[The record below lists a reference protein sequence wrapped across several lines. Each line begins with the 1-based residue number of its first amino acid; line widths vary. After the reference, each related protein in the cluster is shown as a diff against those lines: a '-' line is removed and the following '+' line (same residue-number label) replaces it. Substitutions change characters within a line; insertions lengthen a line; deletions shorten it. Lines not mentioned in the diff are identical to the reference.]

1 MKAEDQRVLK
11 EEVALSN
18 RALHYYG
25 LASYMGQA
33 SARVSGTDR
42 ILIKAR
48 SHMGL
53 SQTTVEMIITMDF
66 QGKIVDGAAGLRA
79 PAEWPLHTEIYKAR
93 PDVFG
98 VVHTHQKWV
107 TVFGI
112 AGQTILPVHHPS
124 LSASVVPAYGVYAEG
139 YRTLGTVEQGQAIAR
154 TLAGGVGC
162 HLQNHG
168 VVIVG
173 ISIQEAVL
181 TAIRAEHQAE
191 LNWLAMQA
199 GEREQIPMRTMRSFV
214 ENRFVPKEAEKRGG
228 ITRDNWSNQ
237 MKWADQDPEVLR
249 FRCVQL

>member
-1 MKAEDQRVLK
+1 MNAEDQRALK
-11 EEVALSN
+11 EDVALSN

-33 SARVSGTDR
+33 SARIAGTDR
-42 ILIKAR
+42 ILIKPR
-48 SHMGL
+48 SHTGL
-53 SQTTVEMIITMDF
+53 SQTTGEMIITIDF
-66 QGKIVDGAAGLRA
+66 QGKIIDGPQGARA

-93 PDVFG
+93 HDVAG

-112 AGQTILPVHHPS
+112 AGQTIVPVHHPS
-124 LSASVVPAYGVYAEG
+124 LSASVVPAYGVYTEG
-139 YRTLGTVEQGQAIAR
+139 YRTLSTVEQGQAVAR
-154 TLAGGVGC
+154 ALGDGVGC

-173 ISIQEAVL
+173 ITVQEAVL

-199 GEREQIPMRTMRSFV
+199 GEREQIPMKTLRPFV
-214 ENRFVPKEAEKRGG
+214 EKRFVPKEAEKRGG
-228 ITRDNWSNQ
+228 ITRDNWTNQ

>member
-1 MKAEDQRVLK
+1 MKTEDQKVLK
-11 EEVALSN
+11 EEVALAN

-33 SARVSGTDR
+33 SARISGTDR

-53 SQTTVEMIITMDF
+53 SQTTSEMILTMDL
-66 QGKIVDGAAGLRA
+66 QGKIVDGPPGLRA
-79 PAEWPLHTEIYKAR
+79 PGEWPLHTEIYKAR
-93 PDVFG
+93 PDIAG

-124 LSASVVPAYGVYAEG
+124 LSASVVPAYGVYTEAF
-139 YRTLGTVEQGQAIAR
+139 RTLNTVEQGQAVAR
-154 TLAGGVGC
+154 TLGDGVGC

-168 VVIVG
+168 VVIVA
-173 ISIQEAVL
+173 ISVQEAVL

-191 LNWLAMQA
+191 LNWMAMQA
-199 GEREQIPMRTMRSFV
+199 GEREQIPMQTLRPAL
-214 ENRFVPKEAEKRGG
+214 ENRFVPKEPEKRGG

>member
-1 MKAEDQRVLK
+1 MKAEDQRALK
-11 EEVALSN
+11 EEVALGN

-33 SARVSGTDR
+33 SARIPGTDR
-42 ILIKAR
+42 ILIRPR

-53 SQTTVEMIITMDF
+53 NQTTAEMLITMDLK
-66 QGKIVDGAAGLRA
+66 GNIVEAARGEQA

-93 PDVFG
+93 PDVAG
-98 VVHTHQKWV
+98 VVHTQQKWV

-124 LSASVVPAYGVYAEG
+124 LSSTVVPAYAVYAEG
-139 YRTLGTVEQGQAIAR
+139 YRTFSTVEEGQAVAR
-154 TLAGGVGC
+154 TLGDGVGC

-173 ISIQEAVL
+173 ITVQEAVL

-199 GEREQIPMRTMRSFV
+199 GEREQLPMSILRPIV
-214 ENRFVPKEAEKRGG
+214 EKRFVPKEAEKRGG

-237 MKWADQDPEVLR
+237 MKWADQDPDVLR
-249 FRCVQL
+249 IRCVQL

>member
-1 MKAEDQRVLK
+1 MKAENLKALK

-33 SARVSGTDR
+33 SARIAGTDR
-42 ILIKAR
+42 IFIKPR

-53 SQTTVEMIITMDF
+53 SQTTAEMIITMDL
-66 QGKIVDGAAGLRA
+66 QGKIVDGPQGARA

-93 PDVFG
+93 PDVNG

-124 LSASVVPAYGVYAEG
+124 LSASVFPAYGVYEEG
-139 YRTLGTVEQGQAIAR
+139 YRTLNTVEQGQAVAR
-154 TLAGGVGC
+154 ALGDGVGC

-168 VVIVG
+168 VVIVA

-191 LNWLAMQA
+191 LNWLAMQV
-199 GEREQIPMRTMRSFV
+199 GEREQIPIETLRPSI
-214 ENRFVPKEAEKRGG
+214 EKRFVPKEAEKRGG

>member
-1 MKAEDQRVLK
+1 MKAEDQAAQK

-33 SARVSGTDR
+33 SARIGGTDR
-42 ILIKAR
+42 ILIKCR
-48 SHMGL
+48 SHMAL
-53 SQTTVEMIITMDF
+53 NQTTGEMIITMDF
-66 QGKIVDGAAGLRA
+66 QGNIVDGPRGAQA
-79 PAEWPLHTEIYKAR
+79 PTEWPLHTEVYKAR
-93 PDVFG
+93 PDVGG

-112 AGQTILPVHHPS
+112 AGQTILPVHHPA
-124 LSASVVPAYGVYAEG
+124 LSSSVVPAYSVYAEG
-139 YRTLGTVEQGQAIAR
+139 YRTFNTVEQGMAVAR
-154 TLAGGVGC
+154 TLGDGVGC

-173 ISIQEAVL
+173 ITIQEAVL

-199 GEREQIPMRTMRSFV
+199 GEREQIPMGTLRPFV
-214 ENRFVPKEAEKRGG
+214 EKRFIPKEAEKRGG
-228 ITRDNWSNQ
+228 ITRDNWTNQ

>member
-1 MKAEDQRVLK
+1 MKAEDQRALK

-33 SARVSGTDR
+33 SARIPGTDR
-42 ILIKAR
+42 MLIKSR

-53 SQTTVEMIITMDF
+53 NATTAETIITMGLD
-66 QGKIVDGAAGLRA
+66 GNIVDGPAVAQA
-79 PAEWPLHTEIYKAR
+79 PAEWPLHTEIYRAR
-93 PDVFG
+93 PDVGG

-124 LSASVVPAYGVYAEG
+124 LSASVVPAYSVYAEG
-139 YRTLGTVEQGQAIAR
+139 YGTFNTVQQGRAVARTLGDGI
-154 TLAGGVGC
+154 GC

-173 ISIQEAVL
+173 ITIQEAVL

-199 GEREQIPMRTMRSFV
+199 GEREQIPMQTLRPFV
-214 ENRFVPKEAEKRGG
+214 EKRFVPKEAEKRGG
-228 ITRDNWSNQ
+228 ITRDNWTNQ
-237 MKWADQDPEVLR
+237 MKWADQDPAVLR